1 MGQKGKYNLM
11 GQDRKSRDKP
21 MHLWLPNHG
30 KGDENTQWKKD
41 SLFNKHCG
49 KSGQVYEKNEIR
61 IYPNIIHKN
70 KLKMN

>member
-11 GQDRKSRDKP
+11 GLDRQSRDKP

-30 KGDENTQWKKD
+30 KGDKKTQWRKD
-41 SLFNKHCG
+41 SLFNKQCG